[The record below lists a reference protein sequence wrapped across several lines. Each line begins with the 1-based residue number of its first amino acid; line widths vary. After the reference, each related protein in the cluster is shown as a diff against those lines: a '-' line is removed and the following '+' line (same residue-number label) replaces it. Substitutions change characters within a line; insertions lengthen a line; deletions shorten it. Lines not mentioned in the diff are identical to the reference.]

1 MNEPASPFQTIG
13 KSEIRPEAEMKV
25 RGDGIYTTHVEIP
38 DMVHARALRS
48 PYPHARILSV
58 DASKAENLPGVVCAF
73 TRDDL
78 GPYFPT
84 FGPVYYDQPIICF
97 DKVRFV
103 GDPVAAVVAED
114 EDILDEALELIEV
127 EYEGLPA
134 VTNVLDALKEDA
146 PLVHETMELPPIGF
160 ADLKTVRPVPGT
172 NICNHFILRNGD
184 VEEGFGKS
192 DLVIEET
199 YSTPTTQHVTF
210 EPFITIARQE
220 ADGRM
225 HIWTSNQNPFLARQ
239 ETAHCL
245 KVPVGDVRV
254 EVTYVGGGYG
264 SKTYARLEPLVSC
277 LAIKS
282 RRPVR
287 MMLSREETFLTCVK
301 HASVVTVKT
310 GVMKD
315 GRLVARQMTNRMD
328 TGAYAD
334 IGPRV
339 TKNSG
344 YVSCGPYK
352 WEHVRVDAY
361 CVLTNKPSAG
371 PFRGFGVAQVS
382 WAYENQMDRLAEEL
396 GLDPYEFRMM
406 NLLDDGDTFATGSKM
421 HAVGF
426 KESLRKA
433 AEAIQWASPA
443 APARNPKVKVGKGL
457 SVTIKSTATPTTSS
471 AYMKLNDDGSVNV
484 VASAVD
490 MGQGS
495 NTVMAQIAAETLGVR
510 YDEVIVTHQDTDYTP
525 YDQMTNSSR
534 STFHVGGA
542 VQKASMAIREQ
553 VIAIA
558 AEQLEADP
566 GELRTGGGKIW
577 VEGAPDRSLTFRE
590 AVQGYFRMN
599 GGDLLGTG
607 LYKVEGGK
615 LNFDTGQAEGELT
628 AVFWFVGAGAAEV
641 EVDTETGQVRVR
653 KLINS
658 IDVGKAL
665 NPLRCEEQIAGS
677 SMMAYGQTLYESLN
691 FDNGQPINP
700 NLSDYVLPSFEEIPA
715 VMENIIIETPH
726 KDGPFGAKGTGE
738 TSITPTGP
746 AIANAIYDAIG
757 VRIHDLPITPEKVLR
772 ALKEKEGG
780 NSK

>member
-1 MNEPASPFQTIG
+1 MNESAPLHHTIG
-13 KSEIRPEAEMKV
+13 KNEIRPEAKMKV
-25 RGDGIYTTHVEIP
+25 CGDGIYTAHIELP
-38 DMVHARALRS
+38 GMVHAKALRS
-48 PYPHARILSV
+48 PYPHARILRV
-58 DASKAENLPGVVCAF
+58 DAARAETLPGVVCAF

-78 GPYFPT
+78 GPYNPT
-84 FGPVYYDQPIICF
+84 FGPVYYDQPVIGF

-114 EDILDEALELIEV
+114 EDILDEALALIEV
-127 EYEGLPA
+127 EYEELPA
-134 VTNVLDALKEDA
+134 VTNVLDALAEDA
-146 PLVHETMELPPIGF
+146 PRVHETMELPTIGF

-172 NICNHFILRNGD
+172 NICNHFRLRNGD
-184 VEEGFGKS
+184 VETGFKES
-192 DLVIEET
+192 DLVLEET
-199 YSTPTTQHVTF
+199 YTTPTTQHVTF
-210 EPFITIARQE
+210 EPFITLARRE
-220 ADGRM
+220 PDGRM
-225 HIWTSNQNPFLARQ
+225 HLWTSNQNPFLARQ
-239 ETAHCL
+239 ETAHVL
-245 KVPVGDVRV
+245 KVPVGEIRV
-254 EVTYVGGGYG
+254 EVPYIGGGYG

-277 LAIKS
+277 LAIKA

-310 GVMKD
+310 GVQKD
-315 GRLVARQMTNRMD
+315 GSLVARKMTNRLD

-344 YVSCGPYK
+344 YVSCGPYRF
-352 WEHVRVDAY
+352 EHAWVDAY

-382 WAYENQMDRLAEEL
+382 WAYESHMDRLAEEL

-406 NLLDDGDTFATGSKM
+406 NLLKEGDAFVTGSRL
-421 HAVGF
+421 HSIGF
-426 KESLRKA
+426 KETLEQAARA
-433 AEAIQWASPA
+433 IDWGAPPAPAEAPNI
-443 APARNPKVKVGKGL
+443 RVGKGL

-471 AYMKLNDDGSVNV
+471 AYLKLNDDGSVNV
-484 VASAVD
+484 VAGAVD

-510 YDEVIVTHQDTDYTP
+510 YDDVIVTHQDTDFTP

-542 VQKASMAIREQ
+542 VQEASLRIREQ
-553 VIAIA
+553 VLNLAG
-558 AEQLEADP
+558 EQLEVSPDQL
-566 GELRTGGGKIW
+566 ETGSGKVW
-577 VEGAPDRSLTFRE
+577 VCGAPERSRTFRE
-590 AVQGYFRMN
+590 VVQGYFRMN

-615 LNFDTGQAEGELT
+615 LNFDTGQAEGEIT
-628 AVFWFVGAGAAEV
+628 AIFWFVGSGAAEV
-641 EVDTETGQVRVR
+641 EVDTETGAVRVR
-653 KLINS
+653 KLVNA

-665 NPLRCEEQIAGS
+665 NPMRCEEQIAGS
-677 SMMAYGQTLYESLN
+677 SMMAYGQTLYESLD
-691 FDNGQPINP
+691 FDGGQPINP
-700 NLSDYVLPSFEEIPA
+700 NLTDYVLPSFEEIPA
-715 VMENIIIETPH
+715 VMENIIVETPH

-757 VRIHDLPITPEKVLR
+757 VRIRDLPITPEKILR
-772 ALKEKEGG
+772 ALREKEDRAAE
-780 NSK
+780 